1 MLREPCVSCGGRVA
15 SREREAAVRRLSLI
29 MARSARYPT
38 VYRLLDG
45 LGLCADCLR
54 LLPILGERICI
65 QCGRDMGG
73 RTPSLLSDRQKCG
86 DCASV
91 RDEPLAG
98 NRGLLVYNEW
108 GKDML
113 SRFKYRGDE
122 RMAGLFAALLALAFY
137 RYYGSIRFRCAAA
150 VPLHDN
156 RLRERGFNQ
165 VELMVSGLGKRIGV
179 EVVPLLARTRH
190 TPKLSRQG
198 GRTARQESM
207 RGAFEWVGPVSCRK
221 RELDNVG
228 DGGGSDVRERGGT
241 LLWWRRIG
249 SAFLGRR
256 LMAPDAILLVDDIYT
271 TGSTLRACAET
282 IRGQVGH
289 GCRVYSLTVF
299 R

>member
-1 MLREPCVSCGGRVA
+1 MLREPCVSCGGRVT
-15 SREREAAVRRLSLI
+15 SREREETVRRLSLAI
-29 MARSARYPT
+29 ARSGRYPA

-54 LLPILGERICI
+54 LLPIVGEQICV
-65 QCGRDMGG
+65 QCGREMGG
-73 RTPSLLSDRQKCG
+73 PTLPLLSNQQKCG

-91 RDEPLAG
+91 EEEPLSG

-108 GKDML
+108 GKEML

-165 VELMVSGLGKRIGV
+165 VELMVRGLSNHIGV
-179 EVVPLLARTRH
+179 DAVPLLARTRH

-207 RGAFEWVGPVSCRK
+207 RGAFEWVGPVSCRS
-221 RELDNVG
+221 REMEITA
-228 DGGGSDVRERGGT
+228 DGGGSGVRVRGDVSY
-241 LLWWRRIG
+241 WRQRVG
-249 SAFLGRR
+249 PALLGR
-256 LMAPDAILLVDDIYT
+256 LFKASDAILLVDDIYT
-271 TGSTLRACAET
+271 TGTTLRACAKT
-282 IRGQVGH
+282 IRDQVGH

>member
-1 MLREPCVSCGGRVA
+1 MLRESCVSCGGRVA
-15 SREREAAVRRLSLI
+15 SREREEVVRELTLTI
-29 MARSARYPT
+29 ARSARYPA

-54 LLPILGERICI
+54 VLPLLGERICS

-73 RTPSLLSDRQKCG
+73 LMASLQSDRQMCR

-91 RDEPLAG
+91 REEPLAG
-98 NRGLLVYNEW
+98 NRGLLVYNDW

-122 RMAGLFAALLALAFY
+122 RMAGLFAGLLALAFY
-137 RYYGSIRFRCAAA
+137 RYYGSIGFRCAAA

-179 EVVPLLARTRH
+179 EVVPLLARTKH
-190 TPKLSRQG
+190 TPKLSWQG

-207 RGAFEWVGPVSCRK
+207 RGAFEWVGPVSGQK
-221 RELDNVG
+221 REPDVVG
-228 DGGGSDVRERGGT
+228 CGGLGVRERGVT
-241 LLWWRRIG
+241 PVCWRRIC
-249 SAFLGRR
+249 SAFLGSR
-256 LMAPDAILLVDDIYT
+256 LMPPDNILLVDDIYT

-282 IRGQVGH
+282 IRGHVGH

>member
-15 SREREAAVRRLSLI
+15 SREREAAIRRLSLTI
-29 MARSARYPT
+29 ARSARYPA

-165 VELMVSGLGKRIGV
+165 VELMVRGLSNHIGV
-179 EVVPLLARTRH
+179 DAVPLLARTRH

-207 RGAFEWVGPVSCRK
+207 RGAFEWVGPVSCRS
-221 RELDNVG
+221 REMEITA
-228 DGGGSDVRERGGT
+228 DGGGSGVRVRGDASY
-241 LLWWRRIG
+241 WRQRVG
-249 SAFLGRR
+249 PALLGR
-256 LMAPDAILLVDDIYT
+256 LFKASDAILLVDDIYT
-271 TGSTLRACAET
+271 TGTTLRACAKT
-282 IRGQVGH
+282 IRDQVGH